1 MEIFLS
7 FGTVGPL
14 HTSQLFTDDRD
25 FGVGQFRV
33 LDLHLGVVSAAQ
45 HVCSSLSLQG
55 KHSSTALASLPN
67 GSIRQEAG
75 SALPTA
81 SDVKGQGSRG
91 HTSSPYQPHG
101 RGVSETA
108 LPPPPPQTT
117 RGRLTTPQTP
127 NPKTHKQHPHTHYTH
142 YQGQLYSAAQVSC
155 RAHSPKCYG
164 G

>member
-45 HVCSSLSLQG
+45 HVCSSLYHQG
-55 KHSSTALASLPN
+55 KLSSTALASLPN

-101 RGVSETA
+101 RGVSGTA
-108 LPPPPPQTT
+108 LPHTPPTNKGHT
-117 RGRLTTPQTP
+117 YTPQQKQQKNTQK
-127 NPKTHKQHPHTHYTH
+127 NTHTQKKR
-142 YQGQLYSAAQVSC
+142 GKGC
-155 RAHSPKCYG
+155 
-164 G
+164 